1 MRMMTI
7 LAAGSA
13 LALATAAGAQSPSA
27 TPDQPRP
34 PAMAPQAPATP
45 PAIRSVDVV
54 DITELPQETQTQ
66 ITQIVAD
73 RGDEQLQRLRTA
85 VGANQMLASALE
97 AKGLSS
103 THVLMAQ
110 MSESG
115 ALTLVT
121 KRAG

>member
-1 MRMMTI
+1 MRMITL
-7 LAAGSA
+7 LAAGAA
-13 LALATAAGAQSPSA
+13 LAFATGAGAQAPSA
-27 TPDQPRP
+27 TPGQPRP
-34 PAMAPQAPATP
+34 PTAAPQAPATP

-66 ITQIVAD
+66 VTKIVAE

-85 VGANQMLASALE
+85 VGANQMLTSALQ

-110 MSESG
+110 MNEDG